1 MVGGECRYFALV
13 PSSMASPWAKHRPEG
28 SEPQAGIVSQKRQFE
43 NKLLEHLEVLI
54 SSL

>member
-13 PSSMASPWAKHRPEG
+13 PSSMASLWAKHRPEG

-43 NKLLEHLEVLI
+43 NTLLEHLEVLI
-54 SSL
+54 SSI